1 MKLNKKALAI
11 LTGLTLSVSGT
22 AFAAEAGA
30 DSFSD
35 VPQGHWA
42 YDALDFLAKD
52 ASRAWA
58 TARSRAT
65 AP

>member
-30 DSFSD
+30 DSFSMTLSTSSRRT
-35 VPQGHWA
+35 A
-42 YDALDFLAKD
+42 S
-52 ASRAWA
+52 SRAWA